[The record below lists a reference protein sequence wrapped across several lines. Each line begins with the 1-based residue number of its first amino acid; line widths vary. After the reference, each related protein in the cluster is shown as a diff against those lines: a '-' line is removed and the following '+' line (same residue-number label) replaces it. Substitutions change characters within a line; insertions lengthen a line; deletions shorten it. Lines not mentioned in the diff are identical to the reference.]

1 MRTRPIARQQ
11 GLSLVEALMALAI
24 VAGALRFAG
33 PGMADVLQATRLAA
47 ASDEMLA
54 DLHLARMEAQ
64 KRNRRVA
71 LCKSEDGRHCSA
83 TGSWD
88 QGWIVFH
95 DENNNG
101 VLDAGEELIA
111 RHDALPASLR
121 LVGNTPVARYISYS
135 ALGASRLVGGG
146 FQAGTLTLCRRSAE
160 PTPSRQIILNAV
172 GRPRVQKATVDT
184 CA

>member
-1 MRTRPIARQQ
+1 MRTRTVARQR
-11 GLSLVEALMALAI
+11 GLSLTESLVALAL
-24 VAGALRFAG
+24 VAGVLRLGVPA
-33 PGMADVLQATRLAA
+33 MTDVMQTVRLVAA
-47 ASDEMLA
+47 ADEMLA

-71 LCKSEDGRHCSA
+71 LCKSLDGQHCTA
-83 TGSWD
+83 AGGWD

-101 VLDAGEELIA
+101 LLDPGEELIA
-111 RHDALPASLR
+111 RHDALPASLS

-135 ALGASRLVGGG
+135 ALGASRLTGGG
-146 FQAGTLTLCRRSAE
+146 FQAGTLTVCRRSVE
-160 PTPSRQIILNAV
+160 PTASRQIILNSV
-172 GRPRVQKATVDT
+172 GRPRVQKATVAT